1 MDVAEEPAPSLP
13 VACTAI
19 RNDVPDQAVS
29 LALSIPVVGRSTSLS
44 VYTGVNFCR
53 ARCSEQC
60 VKSELS

>member
-1 MDVAEEPAPSLP
+1 MDLAEELAPSLP

-19 RNDVPDQAVS
+19 RNDVPDQAAGS
-29 LALSIPVVGRSTSLS
+29 ALSIPVVGRSASLS

-60 VKSELS
+60 VKSEFS